1 MASLRKQKGAHAVP
15 AKKQS
20 KTKAKTKAKKQ
31 TTNVSYKRAGIAA
44 GIVGAVLLLCL
55 VAFGIFVY
63 VYPNIFP
70 NVSVGD
76 IAVGSMTK
84 AQAESVVA
92 EQSEGL
98 YEGAMLT
105 LEIYQDTYEIPV
117 ETVLD
122 YIDAEAS
129 AGNAYAVGREGNPF
143 QRMWQVIK
151 ALAGSGE
158 AKLAA
163 TVDEVGL
170 SSALAEIT
178 DVALTEP
185 SEATYEVHD
194 TTMTIYAGKPGV
206 QFDSTLVEEL
216 LADKIRLMDFSA
228 YVVDTELSDAP
239 PIDIDKIAAEVIG
252 SAVNA
257 TVSKEDGTTIISE
270 KPGVD
275 FDIEEARGII
285 GDGSEESYEV
295 PITRTAATVTAEDL
309 SEKLFRDTLA
319 QTSTS
324 LSESNIPRTN
334 NVRLASAAINGT
346 ILNPGD
352 EFSYNGIVGER
363 SEARGYQPAG
373 AYANGQ
379 IIQEFGGG
387 VCQPSS
393 TLYMAVLRAD
403 LEVTERTNHSF
414 TVAYTP
420 LGEDATVDYGTLD
433 FRFRNNTLY
442 PVKIY
447 AEQTNGQM
455 IMTIVGTKTTDK
467 TVTTRTEVLSTYS
480 PSTIEKQD
488 SSMNVG
494 ESRVDQTAITGY
506 STKTYKVI
514 TENGNTTEVLANS
527 SNYSKRDK
535 IVYVGTKQVQTTT
548 TPAQESAP
556 EETQPETQESEAQ
569 AEGEGASQ
577 TEADSQ

>member
-1 MASLRKQKGAHAVP
+1 MASLRRQKGVHAAP
-15 AKKQS
+15 AKKQP
-20 KTKAKTKAKKQ
+20 KTTSKAKSAA
-31 TTNVSYKRAGIAA
+31 SMPHKRAGIAA
-44 GIVGAVLLLCL
+44 GIIGAVLLACL
-55 VAFGIFVY
+55 VVFGAFVY

-70 NVSVGD
+70 NVTVGD
-76 IAVGSMTK
+76 ISVGSMSQ
-84 AQAESVVA
+84 AQAQEAVA
-92 EQSEGL
+92 AQSGAL
-98 YEGAMLT
+98 YEGAVLS
-105 LEIYQDTYEIPV
+105 LEIYQDSYEIPV
-117 ETVLD
+117 ETVLES
-122 YIDAEAS
+122 IDAAQS
-129 AGNAYAVGREGNPF
+129 AANAFAVGREGNPF
-143 QRMWQVIK
+143 QRMWQVAK
-151 ALAGSGE
+151 ALLSGGE
-158 AKLAA
+158 ARLAA
-163 TVDEVGL
+163 TVDEEGL
-170 SSALAEIT
+170 SSALTEIT

-185 SEATYEVHD
+185 SAATYEVQD

-206 QFDSTLVEEL
+206 QFDSVLVEEL

-239 PIDIDKIAAEVIG
+239 AIDIDQIAAEVIG

-257 TVSKEDGTTIISE
+257 TVSKEDGTTIIAE
-270 KPGVD
+270 TPGVD
-275 FDIEEARGII
+275 FDIEQAREII
-285 GDGSEESYEV
+285 GDGSQQSYEI
-295 PITRTAATVTAEDL
+295 PITRTPATVTAADL
-309 SEKLFRDTLA
+309 AEKLFRDTLA
-319 QTSTS
+319 QASTS
-324 LSESNIPRTN
+324 LSESNVPRTN

-346 ILNPGD
+346 ILNPGE
-352 EFSYNGIVGER
+352 EFSYNGVVGER
-363 SEARGYQPAG
+363 SEARGYQPAN

-379 IIQEFGGG
+379 IVQEFGGG

-442 PVKIY
+442 PIKIY

-455 IMTIVGTKTTDK
+455 IMTIVGTKTSDK
-467 TVTTRTEVLSTYS
+467 TVTTRTDVLSTYS

-514 TENGNTTEVLANS
+514 TENGSTTEVLANS

-535 IVYVGTKQVQTTT
+535 IVYVGTKQVQTAT
-548 TPAQESAP
+548 TPETETKTEEVP
-556 EETQPETQESEAQ
+556 EVTTETSEGAEPTQEEV
-569 AEGEGASQ
+569 AS
-577 TEADSQ
+577 

>member
-1 MASLRKQKGAHAVP
+1 MPH
-15 AKKQS
+15 
-20 KTKAKTKAKKQ
+20 
-31 TTNVSYKRAGIAA
+31 KRAGIAA
-44 GIVGAVLLLCL
+44 GIVGAVLLACL
-55 VAFGIFVY
+55 VVFGAFVY

-70 NVSVGD
+70 NVTVGD
-76 IAVGSMTK
+76 ISVGSMSQ
-84 AQAESVVA
+84 AQAQEAVA
-92 EQSEGL
+92 AQSGAL
-98 YEGAMLT
+98 YEGTVLS
-105 LEIYQDTYEIPV
+105 LEIYQDSYEIPV
-117 ETVLD
+117 ETVLES
-122 YIDAEAS
+122 IDAAQS
-129 AGNAYAVGREGNPF
+129 AANAFAVGREGNPF
-143 QRMWQVIK
+143 QRMWQVAK
-151 ALAGSGE
+151 ALLSGGE
-158 AKLAA
+158 ARLAA
-163 TVDEVGL
+163 TVDEEGL
-170 SSALAEIT
+170 SSALTEIT

-185 SEATYEVHD
+185 SAATYEVQD

-206 QFDSTLVEEL
+206 QFDSVLVEEL

-239 PIDIDKIAAEVIG
+239 AIDIDQIAAEVIG

-257 TVSKEDGTTIISE
+257 TVSKEDGTTIIAE
-270 KPGVD
+270 TPGVD
-275 FDIEEARGII
+275 FDIEQAREII
-285 GDGSEESYEV
+285 GDGSQESYEI
-295 PITRTAATVTAEDL
+295 PITRTPATVTAADL
-309 SEKLFRDTLA
+309 AEKLFRDTLA
-319 QTSTS
+319 QASTS
-324 LSESNIPRTN
+324 LSESNVPRTN

-346 ILNPGD
+346 ILNPGE
-352 EFSYNGIVGER
+352 EFSYNGVVGER
-363 SEARGYQPAG
+363 SEARGYQPAN

-379 IIQEFGGG
+379 IVQEFGGG

-442 PVKIY
+442 PIKIY

-455 IMTIVGTKTTDK
+455 IMTIVGTKTSDK
-467 TVTTRTEVLSTYS
+467 TVTTRTDVLSTYS

-514 TENGNTTEVLANS
+514 TENGSTTEVLANS

-535 IVYVGTKQVQTTT
+535 IVYVGTKQVQTAT
-548 TPAQESAP
+548 TPETETKTEEVPEVTTESSEGAEP
-556 EETQPETQESEAQ
+556 TQEEV
-569 AEGEGASQ
+569 AS
-577 TEADSQ
+577 

>member
-1 MASLRKQKGAHAVP
+1 MPH
-15 AKKQS
+15 
-20 KTKAKTKAKKQ
+20 
-31 TTNVSYKRAGIAA
+31 KRVGIAA
-44 GIVGAVLLLCL
+44 GIIGAVLLACL
-55 VAFGIFVY
+55 VVFGAFVY

-70 NVSVGD
+70 NVTVGD
-76 IAVGSMTK
+76 ISVGSMSQ
-84 AQAESVVA
+84 AQAQEVVA
-92 EQSEGL
+92 AQSGAL
-98 YEGAMLT
+98 YEGAVLS
-105 LEIYQDTYEIPV
+105 LEIYQDSYEIPV
-117 ETVLD
+117 ETVLES
-122 YIDAEAS
+122 IDAAQS
-129 AGNAYAVGREGNPF
+129 AANAFAVGREGNPF
-143 QRMWQVIK
+143 QRMWQVAK
-151 ALAGSGE
+151 ALLSGGE
-158 AKLAA
+158 ARLAA
-163 TVDEVGL
+163 TVDEEGL
-170 SSALAEIT
+170 SSALTEIT

-185 SEATYEVHD
+185 SAATYEVQD

-206 QFDSTLVEEL
+206 QFDSVLVEEL

-239 PIDIDKIAAEVIG
+239 AIDIDQIAAEVIG

-257 TVSKEDGTTIISE
+257 TVSKEDGTTIIAE
-270 KPGVD
+270 TPGVD
-275 FDIEEARGII
+275 FDIEQAREII
-285 GDGSEESYEV
+285 GDGSQESYEI
-295 PITRTAATVTAEDL
+295 PITRTPATVTAADL
-309 SEKLFRDTLA
+309 AEKLFRDTLA
-319 QTSTS
+319 QASTS
-324 LSESNIPRTN
+324 LSESNVPRTN

-346 ILNPGD
+346 ILNPGE
-352 EFSYNGIVGER
+352 EFSYNGVVGER
-363 SEARGYQPAG
+363 SEARGYQPAN

-379 IIQEFGGG
+379 IVQEFGGG

-442 PVKIY
+442 PIKIY

-455 IMTIVGTKTTDK
+455 IMTIVGTKTSDK
-467 TVTTRTEVLSTYS
+467 TVTTRTDVLSTYS

-514 TENGNTTEVLANS
+514 TENGSTTEVLANS

-535 IVYVGTKQVQTTT
+535 IVYVGTKQVQTAT
-548 TPAQESAP
+548 TPETETKTEEVPEVTTESSEGGEP
-556 EETQPETQESEAQ
+556 TQEEV
-569 AEGEGASQ
+569 AS
-577 TEADSQ
+577 

>member
-1 MASLRKQKGAHAVP
+1 MASLRKQKGAHAAP

-20 KTKAKTKAKKQ
+20 KTKTKAKEAKMPH
-31 TTNVSYKRAGIAA
+31 KRAGIAA
-44 GIVGAVLLLCL
+44 GIVGAILLLCL
-55 VAFGIFVY
+55 VVFGIFVY
-63 VYPNIFP
+63 VYPNVFP
-70 NVSVGD
+70 NVTVGD
-76 IAVGSMTK
+76 IAVGAMTK
-84 AQAESVVA
+84 AQAEVAVA

-98 YEGAMLT
+98 YQGAVLS
-105 LEIYQDTYEIPV
+105 LEIYQDTYEISV
-117 ETVLD
+117 DTVLESV
-122 YIDAEAS
+122 DAEAS
-129 AGNAYAVGREGNPF
+129 AVNAYAVGREGNPF
-143 QRMWQVIK
+143 QRMWQVAK

-158 AKLAA
+158 ARLAA
-163 TVDEVGL
+163 TVDEAGL
-170 SSALAEIT
+170 QGALTEIT

-185 SEATYEVHD
+185 SEATYEVQD
-194 TTMTIYAGKPGV
+194 TTMIIYAGKPGV

-239 PIDIDKIAAEVIG
+239 AIDIDKIAAEVIG
-252 SAVNA
+252 NAVNA
-257 TVSKEDGTTIISE
+257 TVSKEDGTTIIAE

-275 FDIEEARGII
+275 FDIEEARAII
-285 GDGSEESYEV
+285 GDGSADSYEI

-319 QTSTS
+319 QASTN
-324 LSESNIPRTN
+324 LSESNVARTN

-352 EFSYNGIVGER
+352 EFSYNGVVGER
-363 SEARGYQPAG
+363 TEARGYQPAN

-379 IIQEFGGG
+379 IVQEFGGG

-442 PVKIY
+442 PIKIY

-455 IMTIVGTKTTDK
+455 IMTIVGTKTSDK
-467 TVTTRTEVLSTYS
+467 TVTTRTDVLSTYS

-488 SSMNVG
+488 SSMNAG
-494 ESRVDQTAITGY
+494 QTRVDQTAITGY
-506 STKTYKVI
+506 STKTYKII

-535 IVYVGTKQVQTTT
+535 IVYVGTKQV
-548 TPAQESAP
+548 
-556 EETQPETQESEAQ
+556 ETATTQEQETVSEESQTQEQEGDAQ
-569 AEGEGASQ
+569 VEGEGTPQ